1 MHDNGHHETP
11 IKSSIGMALVVH
23 HNSAHYLFRLASAQE
38 KRGDIASPLFSTTT
52 PLPWLRHGRK
62 LRPELR
68 VDGHDHVVGERQV
81 RSRGGGDAVQG
92 QEGAEGR
99 RGACQVRER
108 GGVPPPPRWPPG
120 GGGVVGAPT
129 PAPP

>member
-62 LRPELR
+62 LRSELR
-68 VDGHDHVVGERQV
+68 VGCHDHLVGQRLL
-81 RSRGGGDAVQG
+81 RHRGGLDT
-92 QEGAEGR
+92 GR
-99 RGACQVRER
+99 CQLMPEEPCVTCHDMRTR
-108 GGVPPPPRWPPG
+108 DSPH
-120 GGGVVGAPT
+120 
-129 PAPP
+129 PAS